1 MELTRDFSETRSWQ
15 PQEDSL
21 QGSDE
26 FRKRKTIQVSPMP
39 LSSSLSTTTTT
50 ASASGSNNNN
60 NVLAPYGTRL
70 STVLLVR
77 NNGQVLFIE
86 RDIWKLGDEGVPV
99 KSDPPTERK
108 YIFNLDIH

>member
-1 MELTRDFSETRSWQ
+1 
-15 PQEDSL
+15 
-21 QGSDE
+21 
-26 FRKRKTIQVSPMP
+26 MP
-39 LSSSLSTTTTT
+39 LLSSSSTTT

>member
-1 MELTRDFSETRSWQ
+1 
-15 PQEDSL
+15 
-21 QGSDE
+21 
-26 FRKRKTIQVSPMP
+26 MP
-39 LSSSLSTTTTT
+39 SSLSSSSSSSTATV
-50 ASASGSNNNN
+50 SASGNNNN
-60 NVLAPYGTRL
+60 NNNNLQSVLAPYGTRL

-108 YIFNLDIH
+108 FIFNLDIFDDESCNR

>member
-1 MELTRDFSETRSWQ
+1 
-15 PQEDSL
+15 
-21 QGSDE
+21 
-26 FRKRKTIQVSPMP
+26 MP
-39 LSSSLSTTTTT
+39 SSSSSSTATV
-50 ASASGSNNNN
+50 SASGNNNNKNNNN
-60 NVLAPYGTRL
+60 NNLQSVLAPYGTRL